1 MRIHDHYDHE
11 DEMNNVIDTDM
22 LLAKRA
28 NQVAHLSDELRNA
41 KALADK
47 LQTLLDSKTH
57 QADALHKELDNAIA
71 ANELIADSAK
81 RWQARCEEADSTI
94 DAMLKILRPHAAPV
108 FDEAGTPL
116 DVARYVARRIT
127 TDPEPDMD
135 TVPLADLLEA
145 VGTFLEEGQ
154 GVRISR
160 LHHGAT
166 DMRVYALGLEFVVD
180 SHEAS
185 ETLTHA
191 HELAQHLLEDEA

>member
-1 MRIHDHYDHE
+1 MDQVIAEQHGLKSTV
-11 DEMNNVIDTDM
+11 DELDDV
-22 LLAKRA
+22 RF
-28 NQVAHLSDELRNA
+28 ELRNA

-57 QADALHKELDNAIA
+57 QVEALHAEMENTRR

-94 DAMLKILRPHAAPV
+94 DAMLEILRPHAAPV

-116 DVARYVARRIT
+116 DVARYVASRIT

-135 TVPLADLLEA
+135 TVTLADLLDA

-166 DMRVYALGLEFVVD
+166 DMRVYALGLEFVVE
-180 SHEAS
+180 SYEAS
-185 ETLTHA
+185 ETLAYA